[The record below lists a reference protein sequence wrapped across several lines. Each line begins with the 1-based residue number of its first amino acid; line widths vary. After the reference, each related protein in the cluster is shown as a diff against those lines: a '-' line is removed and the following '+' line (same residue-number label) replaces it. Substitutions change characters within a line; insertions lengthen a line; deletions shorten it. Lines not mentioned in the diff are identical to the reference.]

1 MRRKAV
7 SIRTLMSVSMAI
19 MISLFVLIAGTL
31 LNIFASN
38 AIEDNT
44 MDSASEIVTQ
54 VNNNLSTY
62 INDIIDVSDYIRE
75 LSRTTSNLDR
85 AAIQTRLEALIS
97 SRDDLVS
104 ISVFDLDGKP
114 IISTEPRIET
124 TPEEISEEKWFR
136 RAADG
141 EGDFFFTGPHRNSI
155 GQGDF
160 VISYSTI
167 ISYGDINRKASSAVL
182 LIDLNF
188 NAVEELSESA
198 HLSQTGYIYII
209 SNDGDIV
216 YHPMERLIDEGV
228 LDEDLRSVSEHVFGS
243 YISEFEGRERLTII
257 QTVEQTRWRIV
268 GIAFMDELL
277 EPLKPFR
284 ITLISLMI
292 IFILIAILLSRTIAM
307 HITKPLR
314 ALELSM
320 RDVQKGNFNVKAPEG
335 ESKEVESL
343 SHSFQVMV
351 KRIEDLM
358 IEVRKTEEVKRQRE
372 LDALQA
378 KINPHFL
385 YNTLDSVVWMAETGN
400 NQGVVKMVTALAS
413 LFRISIAKG
422 HDTITLKEELA
433 HVESYLNIQS
443 MRYKDK
449 FRFEI
454 ILPQELENAPT
465 IKLIVQ
471 PIVENSIYHGI
482 KYLQEEGLIRIE
494 AKDTGDGKIWIIV
507 SDNGVG
513 MAPDM
518 LSTLLDKESERNH
531 SKEGNGIGLIN
542 IDERIK
548 LSYGD
553 EYGLSIESELDEG
566 TTVTITIPHL
576 EPIEPIIVK
585 HSWKSDQNDDLGSI
599 YY

>member
-19 MISLFVLIAGTL
+19 MISLFVLLAGTL

-124 TPEEISEEKWFR
+124 TPEEISEEQWFR

-216 YHPMERLIDEGV
+216 YHPMERQIDEGV

-494 AKDTGDGKIWIIV
+494 AKDTGDGKIKIIV

-513 MAPDM
+513 MAPDV

-553 EYGLSIESELDEG
+553 EYGLCIESELDEG

-585 HSWKSDQNDDLGSI
+585 HS
-599 YY
+599 

>member
-19 MISLFVLIAGTL
+19 MISLFVLITGTL

-124 TPEEISEEKWFR
+124 TPEEISEEQWFR

-216 YHPMERLIDEGV
+216 YHPMERQIDEGV

-494 AKDTGDGKIWIIV
+494 AKDTGDGKIKIIV

-513 MAPDM
+513 MAPDV

-585 HSWKSDQNDDLGSI
+585 HS
-599 YY
+599 

>member
-124 TPEEISEEKWFR
+124 TPEEISEEQWFR

-216 YHPMERLIDEGV
+216 YHPMERQIDEGV

-494 AKDTGDGKIWIIV
+494 AKDTGDGKIKIIV

-513 MAPDM
+513 MAPDV

-585 HSWKSDQNDDLGSI
+585 HS
-599 YY
+599 

>member
-19 MISLFVLIAGTL
+19 MISLFVLLAGTL

-124 TPEEISEEKWFR
+124 TPEEISEEQWFR

-216 YHPMERLIDEGV
+216 YHPMERQIDEGV

-494 AKDTGDGKIWIIV
+494 AKDTGDGKIKIIV

-513 MAPDM
+513 MAPDV

-585 HSWKSDQNDDLGSI
+585 HS
-599 YY
+599 

>member
-1 MRRKAV
+1 MIRKAV

-19 MISLFVLIAGTL
+19 VISSFILLAGTL

-38 AIEDNT
+38 AIEDNALE
-44 MDSASEIVTQ
+44 SASEIVTQ

-62 INDIIDVSDYIRE
+62 INDILDVSDYIRE
-75 LSRTTSNLDR
+75 LSRTTSNLNR
-85 AAIQTRLEALIS
+85 ATIQTRLEALIS

-104 ISVFDLDGKP
+104 ITVCDLDGQV
-114 IISTEPRIET
+114 IISTEPRIEAL
-124 TPEEISEEKWFR
+124 PEEIASEQWFQ

-141 EGDFFFTGPHRNSI
+141 EGDFFFTGPHKNSI
-155 GQGDF
+155 GSDDY

-167 ISYGDINRKASSAVL
+167 ISYGDLNRGAAPAVL

-188 NAVEELSESA
+188 NTVEEISESA
-198 HLSQTGYIYII
+198 HLSQTGYIYIL
-209 SNDGDIV
+209 SNDGNIV
-216 YHPMERLIDEGV
+216 YHPQKRLIDENV
-228 LDEDLRSVSEHVFGS
+228 RSEDLDSVREHVFGS
-243 YISEFEGRERLTII
+243 YISTFEGRDRLTII

-284 ITLISLMI
+284 ITLVSLMI
-292 IFILIAILLSRTIAM
+292 VFVLIAILISRIISV

-314 ALELSM
+314 ELELSM
-320 RDVQKGNFNVKAPEG
+320 RSVQDGNFDVTAPEG
-335 ESKEVESL
+335 GSKEVASL
-343 SHSFQVMV
+343 SHSFKVMV

-358 IEVRKTEEVKRQRE
+358 RKVRETEAVKRQRE

-422 HDTITLKEELA
+422 HDTITLKEELS
-433 HVESYLNIQS
+433 HVESYLDIQS

-449 FRFEI
+449 FRFSI
-454 ILPQELENAPT
+454 TLPEELENAPT
-465 IKLIVQ
+465 IKLIIQ
-471 PIVENSIYHGI
+471 PVVENSIYHGI
-482 KYLQEEGLIRIE
+482 KYLQEEGLITIE
-494 AKDTGDGKIWIIV
+494 AKAQDDDKIRIIIR
-507 SDNGVG
+507 DNGIG
-513 MAPDM
+513 MSPET
-518 LSTLLDKESERNH
+518 LSSLLDKQSEHKH
-531 SKEGNGIGLIN
+531 SKDGNGIGLAN

-548 LSYGD
+548 LSYGE

-576 EPIEPIIVK
+576 PPIEPVVIK
-585 HSWKSDQNDDLGSI
+585 HS
-599 YY
+599 

>member
-19 MISLFVLIAGTL
+19 MISLFVLLAGTL

-124 TPEEISEEKWFR
+124 TPDEISEEQWFR

-216 YHPMERLIDEGV
+216 YHPMERQIDEGV

-494 AKDTGDGKIWIIV
+494 AKDTGDGKIKIIV

-513 MAPDM
+513 MAPDV

-585 HSWKSDQNDDLGSI
+585 HS
-599 YY
+599 

>member
-19 MISLFVLIAGTL
+19 MISLFVLITGTL

-124 TPEEISEEKWFR
+124 TPEEISEEQWFR

-216 YHPMERLIDEGV
+216 YHPMERQIDEGV

-494 AKDTGDGKIWIIV
+494 AKDTGDGKIKIIV

-513 MAPDM
+513 MAPDV

-553 EYGLSIESELDEG
+553 EYGLCIESELDEG

-585 HSWKSDQNDDLGSI
+585 HS
-599 YY
+599 

>member
-1 MRRKAV
+1 
-7 SIRTLMSVSMAI
+7 MSVSMAI
-19 MISLFVLIAGTL
+19 MISLFVLLAGTL

-124 TPEEISEEKWFR
+124 TPDEISEEQWFR

-216 YHPMERLIDEGV
+216 YHPMERQIDEGV

-378 KINPHFL
+378 KINPDFL

-494 AKDTGDGKIWIIV
+494 AKDTGDGKIKIIV

-513 MAPDM
+513 MAPDV

-553 EYGLSIESELDEG
+553 EYGQYRIRAR
-566 TTVTITIPHL
+566 
-576 EPIEPIIVK
+576 
-585 HSWKSDQNDDLGSI
+585 
-599 YY
+599 

>member
-1 MRRKAV
+1 MIRKAV

-19 MISLFVLIAGTL
+19 VISSFILLAGTL

-38 AIEDNT
+38 AIKDNALE
-44 MDSASEIVTQ
+44 SASEIVTQ

-62 INDIIDVSDYIRE
+62 INDILDVSDYIRE
-75 LSRTTSNLDR
+75 LSRTTSNLNR
-85 AAIQTRLEALIS
+85 ATIQTRLEALIS

-104 ISVFDLDGKP
+104 ITVCDLDGQV
-114 IISTEPRIET
+114 IISTEPRIEAL
-124 TPEEISEEKWFR
+124 PEEIASEQWFQ

-141 EGDFFFTGPHRNSI
+141 EGDFFFTGPHKNSI
-155 GQGDF
+155 GSDDY

-167 ISYGDINRKASSAVL
+167 ISYGDLNRGAAPAVL

-188 NAVEELSESA
+188 NTVEEISESA
-198 HLSQTGYIYII
+198 HLSQTGYIYIL
-209 SNDGDIV
+209 SNDGNIV
-216 YHPMERLIDEGV
+216 YHPQKRLIDENV
-228 LDEDLRSVSEHVFGS
+228 RQEDLESVREHVFGS
-243 YISEFEGRERLTII
+243 YISDFEGRDRLTII

-284 ITLISLMI
+284 ITLVSLMI
-292 IFILIAILLSRTIAM
+292 VFVLIAILISRIISV

-314 ALELSM
+314 ELELSM
-320 RDVQKGNFNVKAPEG
+320 RSVQDGNFDVTAPEG
-335 ESKEVESL
+335 GSKEVASL
-343 SHSFQVMV
+343 SHSFKVMV

-358 IEVRKTEEVKRQRE
+358 RKVRETEAVKRQRE

-422 HDTITLKEELA
+422 HDTITLKEELS
-433 HVESYLNIQS
+433 HVESYLDIQS

-449 FRFEI
+449 FRFSI
-454 ILPQELENAPT
+454 TLPEELENAPT
-465 IKLIVQ
+465 IKLIIQ
-471 PIVENSIYHGI
+471 PVVENSIYHGI
-482 KYLQEEGLIRIE
+482 KYLQEEGLITIE
-494 AKDTGDGKIWIIV
+494 AKAQDDDKIRIIIR
-507 SDNGVG
+507 DNGIG
-513 MAPDM
+513 MSPET
-518 LSTLLDKESERNH
+518 LSSLLDKQSEHKH
-531 SKEGNGIGLIN
+531 SKDGNGIGLAN

-548 LSYGD
+548 LSYGE

-566 TTVTITIPHL
+566 TIVTITIPHL
-576 EPIEPIIVK
+576 PPIEPVVIK
-585 HSWKSDQNDDLGSI
+585 HS
-599 YY
+599 